1 LAVIYIEKGNNIFV
15 GNKNFIEINGKKYDA
30 ITGVMVHDS
39 DQPINK
45 PVTTVSPAH
54 NIGVV
59 DGFVRRQRPAVQ
71 RTVAQPAT
79 KQVQKSSTLMRNAV
93 HKPASVVHKVKSE
106 KPVIQK
112 SHLGT
117 SSRRTETALQTPKS
131 SQVSKF
137 EHPAHRSSVVKTM
150 QPGLAVKQQAIRP
163 APTVAPAHVPQA
175 HAPQTNHH
183 AQPHTRSVA
192 AEKMINAALANAHSH
207 ESTDYG
213 TKITKKRSKFIKKLG
228 ISRRTMSTGS
238 AALAVVLLVGF
249 FAIQNVP
256 NLSMRVAATRAGF
269 DASMPGYKPAG
280 FSFKGPIKYS
290 PGEVS
295 VAYASNTDARA
306 YEVKQKASNWNSDAL
321 RANFVE
327 TVGKQYQTFQDRGR
341 TLYIYDKSNATW
353 VDDGVWYTVE
363 GESDMTTDQLIR
375 IASSI

>member
-1 LAVIYIEKGNNIFV
+1 MAVICIEKGNNIFV

-30 ITGVMVHDS
+30 VTGAMLNDS
-39 DQPINK
+39 GQPIKK
-45 PVTTVSPAH
+45 PVVSVQAAQ
-54 NIGVV
+54 NVGVV
-59 DGFVRRQRPAVQ
+59 DGFVRRQKPAIQ
-71 RTVAQPAT
+71 RTVAQSAV
-79 KQVQKSSTLMRNAV
+79 KQPQKSSTLMRNAV
-93 HKPASVVHKVKSE
+93 HKPTSVVHKVKSE
-106 KPVIQK
+106 KPSIQK

-117 SSRRTETALQTPKS
+117 SSRRTETALHTPKS
-131 SQVSKF
+131 AQVSKF
-137 EHPAHRSSVVKTM
+137 EHPALRSSVVKTM
-150 QPGLAVKQQAIRP
+150 QPGLAVKQQSSHP
-163 APTVAPAHVPQA
+163 APTTPHSPAAQVP
-175 HAPQTNHH
+175 NHH

-207 ESTDYG
+207 ESVDHG
-213 TKITKKRSKFIKKLG
+213 AKITKKRSKLIKKLG
-228 ISRRTMSTGS
+228 VSRKTMSMGS
-238 AALAVVLLVGF
+238 GALAVVLLAGF

-290 PGEVS
+290 PGQVS
-295 VAYASNTDARA
+295 VAYASNTDNRA

-321 RANFVE
+321 LANFVE
-327 TVGKQYQTFQDRGR
+327 SGGKQYQTFQDRGR

-353 VDDGVWYTVE
+353 VDDGVWYQIE